1 MTTNQL
7 STIILICIV
16 IGGGVSAPLLSS
28 RSSREETD
36 EMVQLFDPG
45 LFKEHVGLF
54 DDYGVRPGADWL
66 QHDFAHLDDQQR
78 HLEEDYF

>member
-7 STIILICIV
+7 STIILICIL
-16 IGGGVSAPLLSS
+16 IGGGVSTPLLS
-28 RSSREETD
+28 RSSREEPD
-36 EMVQLFDPG
+36 EMVQLFDPD